1 MAGDDEIR
9 HDGPAAPPGPDSRA
23 TEVHPTADSAP
34 TTATPPGAWTPGA
47 AGPVGAAGAAGA
59 ASSPWGS
66 SASST
71 GPVPGDQ
78 HGYPGQQGYGQQG
91 YGPPTNPGTAP
102 FTGYGPQAGYP
113 GPSGP
118 PGPGGPGGP
127 GGWPGQWGPPPSG
140 PGGPGQQGGPPRRR
154 RWIIP
159 VAAAV
164 VLLLV
169 LGTVLFVVTRPASPS
184 ATLEATVADVRG
196 WEGVTYGGRI
206 DDDQGGQATL
216 EVVVDSAG
224 HATGSVTRDAGGRA
238 EFVVAGDEQALRGDR
253 AWWEGRTAGRPEL
266 AERLDGVWLSDAY
279 PELPAGLPTWA
290 VAPGALADR
299 IAAPDVGE
307 QEQGVVVDGREARV
321 LTPGTDG
328 RSVTVVDGEPP
339 ALVAVELPGFGSG
352 REGPVTVA
360 RADPAR
366 LQELQTLVG
375 QVPSMKSYIVAIT
388 ERPQIALTLEGG
400 ENTCRTPTC
409 TVTARLVNSGTLA
422 TSGTIVVTLNDVEV
436 ARHPFR
442 SDPGSNLAFPT
453 SAPNPVYDQPGAS
466 VSVLWRA
473 RVEGGR

>member
-1 MAGDDEIR
+1 
-9 HDGPAAPPGPDSRA
+9 
-23 TEVHPTADSAP
+23 PT
-34 TTATPPGAWTPGA
+34 
-47 AGPVGAAGAAGA
+47 
-59 ASSPWGS
+59 
-66 SASST
+66 
-71 GPVPGDQ
+71 
-78 HGYPGQQGYGQQG
+78 H
-91 YGPPTNPGTAP
+91 PGTAP
-102 FTGYGPQAGYP
+102 FTGYGQQPGYP
-113 GPSGP
+113 GQQGGY
-118 PGPGGPGGP
+118 PGQQAGP
-127 GGWPGQWGPPPSG
+127 GGWPGQWGPPPGG
-140 PGGPGQQGGPPRRR
+140 PGGPGQQGGPARRR
-154 RWIIP
+154 RWILP

-184 ATLEATVADVRG
+184 ATLEATVTDVRG
-196 WEGVTYGGRI
+196 WEGATYGGRI
-206 DDDQGGQATL
+206 DDEGGAATL
-216 EVVVDSAG
+216 EVVVDRAG
-224 HATGSVTRDAGGRA
+224 NATGSITRDAGGRA
-238 EFVVAGDEQALRGDR
+238 EFVTVGGDQALRGDR
-253 AWWEGRTAGRPEL
+253 AWWEERTAGRPEL

-290 VAPGALADR
+290 VAPSSLADR
-299 IAAPDVGE
+299 LAAPDVGE
-307 QEQGVVVDGREARV
+307 QEQGAVIDGQEARV

-328 RSVTVVDGEPP
+328 RTVTVVDGEPP
-339 ALVAVELPGFGSG
+339 ALVAFELPGFGAD

-360 RADPAR
+360 RADPAA
-366 LQELQTLVG
+366 LQDLQTLVG

-422 TSGTIVVTLNDVEV
+422 TSGTIIVTLNDVEV

-466 VSVLWRA
+466 ISVLWRA